1 MIAFLEGKL
10 AQKEPAHAIISA
22 NGVGYLVKI
31 SLQTHAL
38 LPDVGTP
45 SVFLHTVLIVRED
58 SHTLFGFH
66 SPDEQALFEDLI
78 SVSGIGP
85 STALVMLSSLTSA
98 EIKQAIVQEDVA
110 TIQRIKGIGIKTAQR
125 TIIELKDKLKKEQ
138 WVGNSLPSTL
148 GGTSGRTRQEA
159 LAALVTLGIP
169 KATAEK
175 SIDTILK
182 KLTQEVTV
190 EELIKLALK

>member
-10 AQKEPAHAIISA
+10 AQKEPTHAIISA

-31 SLQTHAL
+31 SLQTHAQ
-38 LPDVGTP
+38 LPDVGAP
-45 SVFLHTVLIVRED
+45 NVFLHTVLIVRED

-66 SPDEQALFEDLI
+66 SADEQMLFEDLI

-85 STALVMLSSLTSA
+85 SIALVMLSSLTSA

-110 TIQRIKGIGIKTAQR
+110 TIQRIKGIGAKTAQR
-125 TIIELKDKLKKEQ
+125 TIIELKDKLKKEN
-138 WVGNSLPSTL
+138 WLGTAAPTPL
-148 GGTSGRTRQEA
+148 GGTSGKTRQEA
-159 LAALVTLGIP
+159 LSALVTLGIP

-175 SIDTILK
+175 SLDTILK
-182 KLTQEVTV
+182 KLTHEATV
-190 EELIKLALK
+190 EELIKLALR

>member
-10 AQKEPAHAIISA
+10 AQKEPTHAIISA
-22 NGVGYLVKI
+22 HGVGYLVKI
-31 SLQTHAL
+31 SLQTHAQ
-38 LPDVGTP
+38 LPEVGAQP
-45 SVFLHTVLIVRED
+45 VFLHTVLIVRED
-58 SHTLFGFH
+58 SHTLYGFH

-85 STALVMLSSLTSA
+85 STALVMLSSLSSA
-98 EIKQAIVQEDVA
+98 EIKQAIVNEDVA
-110 TIQRIKGIGIKTAQR
+110 TIQRMKGIGAKTAQR
-125 TIIELKDKLKKEQ
+125 TIIELKDKLKKDQ
-138 WVGNSLPSTL
+138 WLNASAPTVAGSV
-148 GGTSGRTRQEA
+148 SGRVRQEA

-182 KLTQEVTV
+182 KTTQDVTV
-190 EELIKLALK
+190 EELIKLALR